1 MNLDR
6 ANSLRFITVR
16 LRGIVRINPNKGGF
30 IMSYLDKEI
39 ANENFSPELREILRA
54 LVKEIDSLKIRL
66 SGLEQKVAQVQGASR
81 SGPDA
86 Q

>member
-1 MNLDR
+1 
-6 ANSLRFITVR
+6 
-16 LRGIVRINPNKGGF
+16 
-30 IMSYLDKEI
+30 MSYLDKEI